1 MAEGGGASTPGA
13 DTGGS
18 KRRRRRRPRRGSAHA
33 AGDAKARAA
42 SRGGDTAGDAPRS
55 SGRTA
60 PGAEPGRTH
69 AGTGQGQKRKPQR
82 KSPRKT
88 QKKEHQKKEQ
98 KKEQKSQKQRQKRR
112 GTSGKA
118 SRRPRGAPTKREI
131 SAGGVVYRRDGDE
144 IEIVLAS
151 RRTRRGE
158 LAWGLAK
165 GGIED
170 NESPEEAA
178 VREVREE
185 TGLLAEIED
194 SLGETRYFYVWE
206 DVRIRKTVHFFLM
219 RHTGG
224 NIDDRDDEME
234 EIRWFPL
241 ERALKRA
248 AYRGE
253 RDVLVRAAEILR

>member
-1 MAEGGGASTPGA
+1 LRKKGHTKKQR
-13 DTGGS
+13 
-18 KRRRRRRPRRGSAHA
+18 KRRA
-33 AGDAKARAA
+33 AKSTRKARA
-42 SRGGDTAGDAPRS
+42 T
-55 SGRTA
+55 
-60 PGAEPGRTH
+60 
-69 AGTGQGQKRKPQR
+69 
-82 KSPRKT
+82 
-88 QKKEHQKKEQ
+88 
-98 KKEQKSQKQRQKRR
+98 
-112 GTSGKA
+112 
-118 SRRPRGAPTKREI
+118 PTKREI
-131 SAGGVVYRRDGDE
+131 SAGGVVYRREGQT
-144 IEIVLAS
+144 IEVVLAS
-151 RRTRRGE
+151 LRTRRGD

-170 NESPEEAA
+170 EESAEDAA

-185 TGLLAEIED
+185 TGLLAEIEA

-224 NIDDRDDEME
+224 NVEDRDDEME

-253 RDVLVRAAEILR
+253 RDVLGRAAEMLR